1 MIIGDKKFAVGT
13 YLLIIA
19 VVLMLIL
26 VVFLMLKYNVE
37 GETKPPFKISKII
50 VTSGAKTINVIKGEE
65 GYSAEVI
72 QNNDIKI
79 AIEKNSA
86 YKKEAKIKNITINN
100 IQISEAKNIDKIAMY
115 RPSKGID
122 LFDYQEESKV
132 NESLVYVGDAETD
145 LKADDIQISNQGGII
160 EISVSQSALGT
171 INYTENERIAVDGT
185 MLSTVGKSLED
196 LTFKLSFDMIIEL
209 EEGLKLKTT
218 IKMDLPK
225 GNIIEDGIE
234 TFEQSDFKAVF
245 KRI

>member
-1 MIIGDKKFAVGT
+1 MIIGDKKFAIGT

-19 VVLMLIL
+19 VVLMLIV

-37 GETKPPFKISKII
+37 GENKPPFKISKII
-50 VTSGAKTINVIKGEE
+50 VTSGAKTINVAQREE
-65 GYSAEVI
+65 GYSADVI

-79 AIEKNSA
+79 AIEKNSD
-86 YKKEAKIKNITINN
+86 YKKEAKIRNITINN
-100 IQISEAKNIDKIAMY
+100 IQILEAKNTDKIAMY
-115 RPSKGID
+115 RPSKGTD

-132 NESLVYVGDAETD
+132 KDSLVYVGDAETD
-145 LKADDIQISNQGGII
+145 LKADDLQISNQGGII

-171 INYTENERIAVDGT
+171 IQYAENERIAVDGT
-185 MLSTVGKSLED
+185 MLNTVGKSMED

-218 IKMDLPK
+218 IQMNLPK

-234 TFEQSDFKAVF
+234 TFEQSNFKAVF